1 MKLALAGLPGSG
13 KSTLLA
19 ALSTR
24 LPTGGRG
31 RTEGN
36 LVLLSIPDERLDR
49 LVALF
54 ESKKITPAQISYLD
68 PPRPVVKLDDPSTRL
83 PNELRQADAL
93 VEVVRNFDGGLGAPT
108 PAADHRAFFEE
119 LLLADLLLVENRL
132 ERIEQNRQRGH
143 KADPEELSLLE
154 QARAALSE
162 EKALREIPELAGHVK
177 LKGFML
183 LTAKPTVLVANNED
197 DAPNPPQIPGAQEPL
212 VVRARIEAE
221 LAELSPEERAE
232 FLADMGLK
240 EDAFPR
246 LIQAGFK
253 ALDLITF
260 YTVAPNE
267 ARAWTLRRG
276 ATVLEA
282 AGTIHTDLEKG
293 FIRAEVMGYD
303 DLMTHGSEAALKKAG
318 LMKLV
323 GRDYVVQDGDVLYIR
338 FNV

>member
-1 MKLALAGLPGSG
+1 MKLALAGMPGSG
-13 KSTLLA
+13 KSTLLS

-24 LPTGGRG
+24 LPAAGRG

-68 PPRPVVKLDDPSTRL
+68 PPRPVVKIDDPSTRL
-83 PNELRQADAL
+83 PTELRQADGL

-119 LLLADLLLVENRL
+119 LLLADLLLVENRI

-154 QARAALSE
+154 RARAALSE

-197 DAPNPPQIPGAQEPL
+197 DDPNPPDIPGVDAPL

-221 LAELSPEERAE
+221 LAELSPDERAE

-260 YTVAPNE
+260 YTVAPAE

-276 ATVLEA
+276 ATALEA

-303 DLMTHGSEAALKKAG
+303 DLMKHGSEAALKKAG

-323 GRDYVVQDGDVLYIR
+323 GREYLVQDGDMLYIR